1 MGERLRLRS
10 LAFYR
15 LNEEKIILI
24 QRAWR
29 QYKNDADFR
38 AILMQGDENNMD
50 HISVAQV
57 RRYLHLLDLR
67 RDDFDQEL
75 EMQNLKGDITKK
87 IRMNTQL
94 EKDIDTMDIKIG
106 LLVKNRIDVQDVVAH
121 SKLLT
126 KRTSRDNPNKTGNLS
141 DGKNADNSW
150 TYTSGKSLE
159 RNNHQYA
166 PGSHSPGVKRG
177 LKALKRESREK
188 LESYQHLFYQLQT
201 QPQHLAKLIHV
212 MPQSN
217 STKFMESVLLTLY
230 NFGANQREE
239 YLLLRLFKTALEEEI
254 QEKVVHPADIVTGN
268 PLVVRMVISFYRVG
282 GGGRSS
288 LQDLLG
294 PLITQVLEDKDL
306 HINISPVDI
315 YKAWVNSIEF
325 DSGKVIFY
333 ILKKIKITI

>member
-1 MGERLRLRS
+1 
-10 LAFYR
+10 
-15 LNEEKIILI
+15 
-24 QRAWR
+24 
-29 QYKNDADFR
+29 
-38 AILMQGDENNMD
+38 MQGDGKNMD
-50 HISVAQV
+50 HVSVAQV

-75 EMQNLKGDITKK
+75 EMQSLKGEITKN

-106 LLVKNRIDVQDVVAH
+106 LLVKNRIDVQDVIAH

-126 KRTSRDNPNKTGNLS
+126 KSTSRISGNKPNIPGEK
-141 DGKNADNSW
+141 KADDSW
-150 TYTSGKSLE
+150 TYTSAKTLE
-159 RNNHQYA
+159 RLNQPYPN
-166 PGSHSPGVKRG
+166 GNHSPGVKRG

-188 LESYQHLFYQLQT
+188 LESYQNLFYQLQT

-239 YLLLRLFKTALEEEI
+239 YLLLNLFKTALEEEI
-254 QEKVVHPADIVTGN
+254 HEKVVHPADVVTGN
-268 PLVVRMVISFYRVG
+268 PLVIRMIISFYRVG
-282 GGGRSS
+282 GGGKSS
-288 LQDLLG
+288 LQDILG
-294 PLITQVLEDKDL
+294 PLITQVLDDKAL
-306 HINISPVDI
+306 QINISPVDI

-325 DSGKVIFY
+325 ESGKVIQIFY
-333 ILKKIKITI
+333 KHKNAFIKYYACSSKIPVWARYR